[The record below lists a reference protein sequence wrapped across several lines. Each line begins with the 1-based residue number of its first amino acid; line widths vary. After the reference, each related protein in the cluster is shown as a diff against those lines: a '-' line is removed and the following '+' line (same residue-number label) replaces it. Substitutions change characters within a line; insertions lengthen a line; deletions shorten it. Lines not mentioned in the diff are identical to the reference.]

1 MADQNRPAP
10 KTKLHSYI
18 ILSVTSFRRRN
29 FVVNQSKAQT
39 KEVTNNPEPLT
50 KVVHFKSVPELMN
63 WKSWFGAR
71 SSSNNPSPHES
82 KNSNSDPRQKRQDQ
96 ELYGVTQQLIDRVK
110 SFTLDTFKN
119 FPLHATYGDETE
131 GAEAANIRRDLSEW
145 QERHAT
151 LALSNVKELS
161 QLRFK
166 LCPRHLKERDFWRIY
181 FTLVKTDIIEYE
193 LRGIQLAK
201 VQKIEREAA
210 KSSQAIEVE
219 MAETV
224 KLISLQPSSP

>member
-1 MADQNRPAP
+1 
-10 KTKLHSYI
+10 
-18 ILSVTSFRRRN
+18 
-29 FVVNQSKAQT
+29 
-39 KEVTNNPEPLT
+39 
-50 KVVHFKSVPELMN
+50 MN

-71 SSSNNPSPHES
+71 SSSNNPS
-82 KNSNSDPRQKRQDQ
+82 PRQKRQDQ

-119 FPLHATYGDETE
+119 FPLHDDRNSEATYGDETE